1 MCICI
6 VLFSHSVVSDSLQPH
21 GLPHAKFPCPSPS
34 PGFCSNLCPMSF
46 LVMPSHYF
54 LFCCPFLLLLSIFP
68 CIMVFS
74 NELALHISWPNY
86 WSFSISP
93 SNKYSG
99 LISFR
104 IDFQESS
111 QMLQFKSIS
120 SLALSFLYDPA
131 LTSTHDYWK
140 NQSFD

>member
-1 MCICI
+1 MRIHLREKYFQFLKNFYVCICI
-6 VLFSHSVVSDSLQPH
+6 VLFSHSVVSYSLQPH

-104 IDFQESS
+104 IDWFD
-111 QMLQFKSIS
+111 L
-120 SLALSFLYDPA
+120 LAVYYQA
-131 LTSTHDYWK
+131 RIRIK
-140 NQSFD
+140 N